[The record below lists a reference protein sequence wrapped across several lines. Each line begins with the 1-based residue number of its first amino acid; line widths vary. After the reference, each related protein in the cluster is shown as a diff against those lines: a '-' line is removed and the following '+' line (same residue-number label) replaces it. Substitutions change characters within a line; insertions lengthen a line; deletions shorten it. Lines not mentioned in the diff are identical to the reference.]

1 MRALELRRVPESDA
15 AIVLSVLAL
24 LLGATCLFLL
34 VLALRRMIGRH
45 EEVVAT
51 MLQRYDHRLAEFA
64 QTLSDALNQTLP
76 ARITAAISGTPVDA
90 PPAVEGPDHSNV
102 VRVLSDQ

>member
-1 MRALELRRVPESDA
+1 MLESNA
-15 AIVLSVLAL
+15 VLAL
-24 LLGATCLFLL
+24 YAGAL
-34 VLALRRMIGRH
+34 VLGVVCLGLFVVAIRRMLGRQ

-76 ARITAAISGTPVDA
+76 ARITAAISGTPMDN
-90 PPAVEGPDHSNV
+90 PAIEGADHSNV
-102 VRVLSDQ
+102 VRVLELAREQTS